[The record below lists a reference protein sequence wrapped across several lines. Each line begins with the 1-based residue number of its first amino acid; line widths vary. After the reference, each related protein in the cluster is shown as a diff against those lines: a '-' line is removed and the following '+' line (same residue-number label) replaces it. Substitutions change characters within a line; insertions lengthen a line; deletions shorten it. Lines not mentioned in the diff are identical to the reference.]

1 MARKLSDQGSAG
13 ELEPLAELYN
23 KLLSFLSNECA
34 MILDVAERTLAV
46 PTIGN
51 GSIAAVFLGGEKK
64 KVKLG
69 GVGYELLT
77 SVVWD
82 EIASRLMS
90 ELGHVIFA
98 AGQPSVFHRVRHH
111 CISAR
116 RTLIIAC
123 RTELLSHSRVHLST
137 GGDLSLPSI
146 PRHLPYPSDNAYLP
160 ETLPTPRLL
169 PTSFQRNRYDRR
181 ASSAI
186 VDRAQSVGGGVDIL
200 DE

>member
-1 MARKLSDQGSAG
+1 MTRKASDQGSVG

-23 KLLSFLSNECA
+23 KLLSFVSSECA

-69 GVGYELLT
+69 GVGYEFLT

-98 AGQPSVFHRVRHH
+98 AGQPSIFHRVRLDYF
-111 CISAR
+111 SAR
-116 RTLIIAC
+116 SPLM
-123 RTELLSHSRVHLST
+123 ST
-137 GGDLSLPSI
+137 
-146 PRHLPYPSDNAYLP
+146 
-160 ETLPTPRLL
+160 
-169 PTSFQRNRYDRR
+169 
-181 ASSAI
+181 
-186 VDRAQSVGGGVDIL
+186 
-200 DE
+200 